1 MLHKEK
7 YYRERIWPKWLQEF
21 RHASR
26 SALLLHGIM
35 GSELY
40 DKREQDTV
48 WVDMGIWHE
57 VDNLELKKLTPKGAI
72 DTDSQFLYA
81 RSTVHPP
88 VVSDP
93 YSEILEQL
101 NPGRFNYDWRDSIP
115 IEAQRLAQ
123 FLDVLFNEHNEP
135 IQFVTHSMGGCVLLW
150 LLSQTDRFDDRISRI
165 IFVAPPFH
173 GALKPIRVIEEGT
186 GTPADWLIRNSVL
199 RRSAATFP
207 GLFQLLVA
215 QKGAWP
221 TELPRPAS
229 TPIRLKHP
237 IRAAAS
243 LYDPGAWTNRYRMR
257 LRGKILEFA
266 KRFHHRIWN
275 QASRIVQRQGLAG
288 KITVLVGLNGKT
300 AYSATRHDREWQIHR
315 LEFGT
320 ATVTGR
326 VVSKNDEPIERARV
340 TVYPSIVTPV
350 AQSVASAATDASGRF
365 KLEVEGRRLPRSYAR
380 RSVRTGRGQTRGK
393 RRTTHRADDP
403 SLEREPNLRPRPRCP
418 RPLSRSILR
427 TRCGGCPA
435 NHGSSAVVGVGRHP
449 PRRHVRANE
458 PLERNRIQPAGGFR
472 SSGVHVRFGRP
483 PRARADAVI
492 TSGGVAR
499 SGRSSR

>member
-315 LEFGT
+315 LENPPDGKVSNGDGT
-320 ATVTGR
+320 VLFQSSFLPGLSTDAYWAYVPRRRRNVHGSIMDEKPVIDALRTLLSGDDLSATDNIVPYSDFIDRIDWRREAQEAVDPARNTEL
-326 VVSKNDEPIERARV
+326 DYLERA
-340 TVYPSIVTPV
+340 
-350 AQSVASAATDASGRF
+350 SARAT
-365 KLEVEGRRLPRSYAR
+365 
-380 RSVRTGRGQTRGK
+380 T
-393 RRTTHRADDP
+393 
-403 SLEREPNLRPRPRCP
+403 
-418 RPLSRSILR
+418 
-427 TRCGGCPA
+427 
-435 NHGSSAVVGVGRHP
+435 
-449 PRRHVRANE
+449 PRRRWGRALNPDGNDALLFGMTRAAALRIILGE
-458 PLERNRIQPAGGFR
+458 SDCATECELTGQPENFLLEHMQTLLMPVLYG
-472 SSGVHVRFGRP
+472 
-483 PRARADAVI
+483 
-492 TSGGVAR
+492 
-499 SGRSSR
+499 